1 MKVAVVDNKGKETGR
16 KADLSDAVFGIEPNN
31 HAVYLDVKQ
40 YLANQRQGTH
50 KAKGRAEIAGSTG
63 EIEKLKGTGTARAG
77 SIKSGVFKGGGRM
90 FGPRPRNYSFKLNKG
105 LKRLARRSALSMK
118 ASDNAIIVVEDFNLE
133 APKTKDFINV
143 LKALGLEGK
152 KSLMVLGESNN
163 NVYLSSRNLKTAEVV
178 TISELSTYK
187 IMNANNVVLLEG
199 SLEGV
204 EANLA
209 K

>member
-1 MKVAVVDNKGKETGR
+1 M
-16 KADLSDAVFGIEPNN
+16 
-31 HAVYLDVKQ
+31 
-40 YLANQRQGTH
+40 
-50 KAKGRAEIAGSTG
+50 
-63 EIEKLKGTGTARAG
+63 
-77 SIKSGVFKGGGRM
+77 
-90 FGPRPRNYSFKLNKG
+90 
-105 LKRLARRSALSMK
+105 
-118 ASDNAIIVVEDFNLE
+118 
-133 APKTKDFINV
+133 

-187 IMNANNVVLLEG
+187 IMNANNVVFLEG